1 MPARKAPIDIHPLT
15 PDRWADFTELFGPR
29 GAYAGCWCMWW
40 RLARS
45 EFTKNQGEGNRRAM
59 KQLVDSGRTPGLLAY
74 AGGKAVGWC
83 AVAPREEFAS
93 LERSRVLKRLDD
105 EPVWS
110 IVCFFIARG
119 WRGRGVGE
127 ALARGAIRHAKSRGG
142 KILEA
147 YPTRPRGKELPPV
160 SSFMGLPSL
169 FEKVG
174 FVEVARPSEAKA
186 IMRKTLR

>member
-1 MPARKAPIDIHPLT
+1 MPARKTPIEVHPLT
-15 PDRWADFTELFGPR
+15 PDRWADFAELFGPR

-59 KQLVDSGRTPGLLAY
+59 KKLVDSGRTPGLLAY
-74 AGGKAVGWC
+74 ADGKAVGWC

-110 IVCFFIARG
+110 IVCFFIAKG

-147 YPTRPRGKELPPV
+147 YPTHPRGKELPPV

-174 FVEVARPSEAKA
+174 FTQVARPSEAKV
-186 IMRKTLR
+186 ILRKTLR